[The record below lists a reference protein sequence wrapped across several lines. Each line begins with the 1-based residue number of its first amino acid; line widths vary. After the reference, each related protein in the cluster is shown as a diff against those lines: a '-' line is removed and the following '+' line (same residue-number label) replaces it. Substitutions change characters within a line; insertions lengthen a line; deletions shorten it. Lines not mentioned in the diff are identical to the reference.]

1 MPRRRSGKMLQ
12 LGDYSFCAPVARGP
26 SISPAALTRAFN
38 KTQSSTTDIVSRAGF
53 IGYTEQVYPRILEI
67 CRIFVV
73 DAFRKRKCDIR
84 RLSEGQAISPIC
96 MGDDA
101 TMAQYLSCTA
111 LLADRRL
118 GIDQTRPRRPGRRAH
133 PARVGPRP
141 RAAAHQGPPPVR
153 APRPHAHLHGRA
165 PLGVVV
171 RADGPRPRPLTAKA
185 AGKRALAELRADDC
199 TSAAFH
205 GVMEDFIGGIVNAYD
220 FAGSDP
226 YFGGLNVLE
235 LGAGAAGTARWLAP
249 LLKGSRPGLDGRVSY
264 RLYDKEAGLLE
275 DVREAFG
282 GKYGI
287 MMFNTRG
294 VDEPPRPGEEG
305 SQDIVV
311 AVNAAHAAADKVG
324 KSAAGGDFVYGFLEG
339 WWRADAPF
347 SNTQQPTRNWLH
359 LIEEAGFRLVG
370 YTTSDERDARFQRLF
385 VLSTFSE
392 DAAGDYAGYGDKEA
406 GNVVSYVPGLVGG
419 GGKVILVTGGNNGL
433 GKETV
438 LQLSKH
444 NPAHIFM
451 GARSEK
457 KALEAVAEIR
467 KAVPDAAKITFLK
480 LDLASFESVKEAASS
495 DTKLAEEL
503 WE

>member
-324 KSAAGGDFVYGFLEG
+324 CLRSIKRHLRPYGGVALVLEVV
-339 WWRADAPF
+339 
-347 SNTQQPTRNWLH
+347 Q
-359 LIEEAGFRLVG
+359 EECCGGGFRLRLPGGVVARG
-370 YTTSDERDARFQRLF
+370 RALFKHAAAHEELAASHRGGRVPAGRVHDERREGREVPEVICAVDLF
-385 VLSTFSE
+385 RGRGRGLRRVVEVGDGFVVLELS
-392 DAAGDYAGYGDKEA
+392 
-406 GNVVSYVPGLVGG
+406 
-419 GGKVILVTGGNNGL
+419 VTNS
-433 GKETV
+433 
-438 LQLSKH
+438 Q
-444 NPAHIFM
+444 A
-451 GARSEK
+451 
-457 KALEAVAEIR
+457 
-467 KAVPDAAKITFLK
+467 
-480 LDLASFESVKEAASS
+480 
-495 DTKLAEEL
+495 
-503 WE
+503 